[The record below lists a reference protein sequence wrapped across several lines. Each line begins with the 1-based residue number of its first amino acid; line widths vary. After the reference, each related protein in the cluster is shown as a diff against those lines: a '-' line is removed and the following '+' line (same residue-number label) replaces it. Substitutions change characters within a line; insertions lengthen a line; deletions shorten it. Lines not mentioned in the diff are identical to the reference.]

1 MKKNMMKLTVFCKPF
16 STHPSTLQRGP
27 RDLAQDRPALLRR
40 ACSGRTGRG
49 KKNIYVLLIVI
60 FFVGVHGIV
69 EAYTLKDHLVYG
81 KAVTAAQ
88 ANEWDKADALL
99 SDLLVDHHDDPQVL
113 YDEAVVAYKNNDM
126 DRAYN
131 YFKRAAEHTT
141 LDEARQEKAC
151 YNCANAAVGKQ
162 DLETALSWY
171 DRTLA
176 LNPENE
182 YAIFNRDVVRKKLEE
197 QKQEEQKQEQEQQ
210 KDQNE
215 QQEQEKDKQEQDQQ
229 ENQQQDEQKKN
240 GDDRQKEK
248 NKNQQQSSENNQEQ
262 SDDSSEEQQKE
273 SDERQEQQSEPKQ
286 ERGDKGGNKN
296 QKQNSANGGSEQQE
310 RQNQEAFDDA
320 MKDQIQKQAQEQQK
334 KHDQSPG
341 KQPSVQDKQEAAKK
355 QEQAQKAAKEAAQKA
370 GQEGADKVGQKA
382 GAGQMAQGNAA
393 EQTQNQGGEPDDAW
407 LAYMLAQQDKEDKA
421 VNKRILG
428 AAVAHEQGSD
438 SYEHCW

>member
-1 MKKNMMKLTVFCKPF
+1 MKKN
-16 STHPSTLQRGP
+16 H
-27 RDLAQDRPALLRR
+27 
-40 ACSGRTGRG
+40 
-49 KKNIYVLLIVI
+49 VLFIVI
-60 FFVGVHGIV
+60 FFVSRFI

-131 YFKRAAEHTT
+131 YFKRAAEHVS

-197 QKQEEQKQEQEQQ
+197 QKQEEQKQEQEQDKQ
-210 KDQNE
+210 EQNQNE
-215 QQEQEKDKQEQDQQ
+215 QQEQDGQQ

-240 GDDRQKEK
+240 GDDKQKEK
-248 NKNQQQSSENNQEQ
+248 NKNQQQLSENNQEQ

-286 ERGDKGGNKN
+286 ERGDKRGNKN
-296 QKQNSANGGSEQQE
+296 QKQNSRDGGSEQQE
-310 RQNQEAFDDA
+310 RQNQEALDDA

-341 KQPSVQDKQEAAKK
+341 QKPSDQNKQEAAKK
-355 QEQAQKAAKEAAQKA
+355 QEQAQKAAKEAAQEAAQKA
-370 GQEGADKVGQKA
+370 GQKAACEAGQKA
-382 GAGQMAQGNAA
+382 GAGQMAQANAA
-393 EQTQNQGGEPDDAW
+393 EQDQGGEPDDAW

-438 SYEHCW
+438 TYEHCW